1 MYGVLSVTAPIYL
14 LVATGFLCTRL
25 GLFQRAELRVFGKYV
40 INVALPALLFNALSQ
55 RNLSEV
61 LHADFLAAYGLGS
74 LAMIGL
80 GLLWTLRV
88 QRQPL
93 SKAAVMT
100 MGMSCCNSGF
110 VGFPLVTQL
119 VGGAT
124 AAVCLALAMVVENLL
139 LLPLVMALADS
150 DVGEAATT
158 SRGERW
164 RLALSQSMKGLA
176 RNPMIYGL
184 ILGFLFAGLG
194 WRLPDPAA
202 RAVGLVAASSSA
214 ISLFVIGGS
223 LVGVS
228 ARGLLRDAGTIAA
241 GKLLLHP
248 LLVLAVVM
256 LMPPMAREL
265 QLAVIVMAAV
275 PMLGIY
281 PILAQKHGHDAMAAG
296 AQLGTTVAS
305 FFTLT
310 ALLWVLKPAV

>member
-1 MYGVLSVTAPIYL
+1 MFNVLTVTAPIYL
-14 LVATGFLCTRL
+14 LIATGFLCTRF
-25 GLFQRAELRVFGKYV
+25 GLFQRADLRVFGKYV

-93 SKAAVMT
+93 SRAAIMA
-100 MGMSCCNSGF
+100 MGMACCNSGF
-110 VGFPLVTQL
+110 IGFPLVTQV

-124 AAVCLALAMVVENLL
+124 AAVCLALAMMVENLL
-139 LLPLVMALADS
+139 LLPLVLAVADS
-150 DVGEAATT
+150 DVPGDPTH
-158 SRGERW
+158 SRADRW
-164 RLALSQSMKGLA
+164 RAALAQSMKGLA
-176 RNPMIYGL
+176 RNPMVHGL
-184 ILGFLFAGLG
+184 VLGLVFSALG
-194 WRLPDPAA
+194 WRLPDPVA

-228 ARGLLRDAGTIAA
+228 ARGLLRDVGTIAV

-248 LLVLAVVM
+248 ALVLVVVW
-256 LMPPMAREL
+256 LLPPMPHDL
-265 QLAVIVMAAV
+265 QVAVIVMAAV

-296 AQLGTTVAS
+296 AQLAVTVAS

-310 ALLWVLKPAV
+310 ALLWMIKPTV